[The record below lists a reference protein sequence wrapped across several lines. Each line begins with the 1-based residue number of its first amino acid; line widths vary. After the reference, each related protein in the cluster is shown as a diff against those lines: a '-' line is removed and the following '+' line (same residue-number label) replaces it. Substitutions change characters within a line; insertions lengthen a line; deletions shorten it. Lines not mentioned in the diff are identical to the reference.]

1 MLSREAR
8 SRSPPGASSLALQP
22 RAPPQRCSFT
32 DETLVLDGRQ
42 LPFIRYALGAKD
54 EIWFP
59 AKPVMTVTGET
70 TITQSLARVPD
81 DCKMSFKDLAA
92 AKGLPADGCY
102 GFTTPP
108 NPGDHNQG
116 KAIWVNESGFYA
128 MLLGSRKPQCASFQR
143 WVLQEVLPSI
153 RRSGG
158 YHANGGGSNSQAL
171 QEAAVAME
179 LRLSAAV
186 ADAATAAAT
195 AAVAAAV
202 AQVQRQHGVLEIS
215 RSSGG
220 AQSAQLQLLG
230 TPVDDGQL
238 RLIAI
243 EGGPLYVSE
252 FLREMRVPPEL
263 RRRLM
268 PSFAAEAARR
278 KLLQWQAAAS
288 EGSAAPPLWTAWSL
302 GAWRHY
308 YTEADRPLLSEVF
321 EDPLTRQQLEELA
334 RGPVRARPAAPVV
347 VRRRQGPYARVQ
359 QGSSSAV
366 SSQSLRRF
374 FGTAVAAAAA

>member
-1 MLSREAR
+1 MYINEPGLYSLIFR
-8 SRSPPGASSLALQP
+8 STKKQAQEFQDWVYEEVLTALRRRGSYQVPGSA
-22 RAPPQRCSFT
+22 
-32 DETLVLDGRQ
+32 Q
-42 LPFIRYALGAKD
+42 LPPEAVAALGQLVQD
-54 EIWFP
+54 S
-59 AKPVMTVTGET
+59 V
-70 TITQSLARVPD
+70 
-81 DCKMSFKDLAA
+81 
-92 AKGLPADGCY
+92 
-102 GFTTPP
+102 
-108 NPGDHNQG
+108 
-116 KAIWVNESGFYA
+116 
-128 MLLGSRKPQCASFQR
+128 AS
-143 WVLQEVLPSI
+143 
-153 RRSGG
+153 
-158 YHANGGGSNSQAL
+158 
-171 QEAAVAME
+171 
-179 LRLSAAV
+179 
-186 ADAATAAAT
+186 AAAT
-195 AAVAAAV
+195 AAAAAV